1 MVSHYF
7 LKVNTV
13 LTYKNKPLG
22 GHQPQ
27 GAISFIKKVKTVK
40 YHRIYFKINFRLTL
54 KYKATDK
61 VHGYQ
66 ISLTTNF
73 RNCLLIVFKCSR
85 RVDL

>member
-1 MVSHYF
+1 MRQWSQFF
-7 LKVNTV
+7 LSKHS
-13 LTYKNKPLG
+13 TYKNKPLG
-22 GHQPQ
+22 ET
-27 GAISFIKKVKTVK
+27 SFMKKVKTVK
-40 YHRIYFKINFRLTL
+40 YHRIHFKMSFRLTL
-54 KYKATDK
+54 KYKTTDK